1 MENCLKKPN
10 YKGVI
15 RKGVNMKTD
24 DLKAQG
30 LTDEQIAFVMKEN
43 GTDLKALQ
51 DENATLKTEKS
62 QLENDKQVLEK
73 EKGEKEQALKNL
85 QEKSITKEEYDKKV
99 KEIEDNAKKEHA
111 DYIFNELL
119 KNAFKDAKVRNTE
132 NNINAVK
139 GSLDLTKI
147 TTDKDG
153 KTLIGI
159 KEQLEELKKS
169 DPHFFE
175 TSANGNEPNEPG
187 ANGGKGDDGSDV
199 SIASNIAKEANKRE
213 SQETKSQFFN

>member
-1 MENCLKKPN
+1 
-10 YKGVI
+10 
-15 RKGVNMKTD
+15 
-24 DLKAQG
+24 
-30 LTDEQIAFVMKEN
+30 MKEN
-43 GTDLKALQ
+43 KIQSLI
-51 DENATLKTEKS
+51 EKGW
-62 QLENDKQVLEK
+62 QLRNIKNFEIRSKEDDTSNEMIIEGIACVFDSETILFEMDGVEYK
-73 EKGEKEQALKNL
+73 EKV
-85 QEKSITKEEYDKKV
+85 D
-99 KEIEDNAKKEHA
+99 
-111 DYIFNELL
+111 

-199 SIASNIAKEANKRE
+199 SIASNIAKEANKSD
-213 SQETKSQFFN
+213 SQETKSQFFFFYLGGKKLCM